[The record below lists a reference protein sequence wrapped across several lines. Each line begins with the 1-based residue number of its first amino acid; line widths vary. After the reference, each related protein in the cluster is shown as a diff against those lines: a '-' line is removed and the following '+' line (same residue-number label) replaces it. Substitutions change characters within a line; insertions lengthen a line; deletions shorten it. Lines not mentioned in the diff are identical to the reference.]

1 MKEVL
6 LFLAAVV
13 VPIMLV
19 GAMYKQRLCKRSDWM
34 RGLLAAEDMHKQ
46 GCALGDIMRVW
57 LVLGGDAYAEGF
69 LDYVESTAAKSLG
82 CPMDK

>member
-46 GCALGDIMRVW
+46 GCALGDLRLYYW
-57 LVLGGDAYAEGF
+57 QELEEGAYAEGF
-69 LDYVESTAAKSLG
+69 LDYVESTAAERVE
-82 CPMDK
+82 CE

>member
-34 RGLLAAEDMHKQ
+34 RG
-46 GCALGDIMRVW
+46 
-57 LVLGGDAYAEGF
+57 AYAEGF
-69 LDYVESTAAKSLG
+69 LDYVESTAAERVAYK
-82 CPMDK
+82 